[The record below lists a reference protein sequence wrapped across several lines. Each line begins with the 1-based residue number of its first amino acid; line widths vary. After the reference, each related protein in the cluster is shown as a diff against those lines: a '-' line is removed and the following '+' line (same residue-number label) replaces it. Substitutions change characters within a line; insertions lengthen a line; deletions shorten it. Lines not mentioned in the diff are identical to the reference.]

1 MVATYPKSTSRAHP
15 SATPLTTAAKPNAQ
29 EIYYPGRVA
38 RFMGRVYWVK
48 WCNGTQVCLTA
59 RQGLYGGIYQPHPMK
74 SFDLN
79 EWTVP
84 VNHIFLAVV

>member
-1 MVATYPKSTSRAHP
+1 MVATYPKSASRTSL
-15 SATPLTTAAKPNAQ
+15 SAPPLAVGAKPTAQ
-29 EIYYPGRVA
+29 EIYYSGRVV

-59 RQGLYGGIYQPHPMK
+59 RQGLYGGIYQPYPMK
-74 SFDLN
+74 SFDFN

-84 VNHIFLAVV
+84 VTHVFLAVV